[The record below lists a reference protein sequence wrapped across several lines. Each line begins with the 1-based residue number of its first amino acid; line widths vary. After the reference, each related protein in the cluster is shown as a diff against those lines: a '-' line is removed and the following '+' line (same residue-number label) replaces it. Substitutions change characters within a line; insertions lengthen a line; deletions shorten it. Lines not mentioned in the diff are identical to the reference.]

1 MTINADSI
9 EEYLNTED
17 IVYISSL
24 PTPEE
29 KESAIFS
36 RITTLPTVQVRIN
49 PGQTETPIKNSI
61 PTYRNL
67 STDTI
72 NNCDLGEKIQIAISE
87 QGGCFNT
94 EDLPEIATIE
104 ELLNHLCEV
113 LIRFDTD
120 PNNYLKDDY
129 TVLLKTICNSLI
141 HLYLHENEI
150 DYNKALNKPRINDIE
165 LVGNKTSHDLNL
177 ADVNHNHDNL
187 YGTKQEILDL
197 QSSKADASD
206 LILINEQLTINTDD
220 ISDLETNKQD
230 KLTAGENIVINDNVI
245 SADLNDYLK
254 TEDASTIY
262 ETVAN
267 VQILSNTVSENAEAI
282 EDLEENKADK
292 ASTLSEYGIT
302 DGVTESTMTSHVE
315 SNLHLT
321 EGQRTKLEGIE
332 AGAEVNVNADWNA
345 TTGDSQIL
353 NKPNTLSGYGITDAY
368 TKTEIDN
375 NKQDKN
381 KVITDVFVNNFIS
394 SSVYVEYPYEA
405 SIAIPGVLSTHL
417 GEVIYNLVDTLSTN
431 FAPICETYDGG
442 VKIFSKTNSTITI
455 KTIIIFI

>member
-87 QGGCFNT
+87 QGGCFNI

-141 HLYLHENEI
+141 HLYLHENEV

-177 ADVNHNHDNL
+177 ADANHNHDNL

-197 QSSKADASD
+197 QSSKADVSD
-206 LILINEQLTINTDD
+206 LILIDEQLTINTED
-220 ISDLETNKQD
+220 ISDLQT
-230 KLTAGENIVINDNVI
+230 
-245 SADLNDYLK
+245 
-254 TEDASTIY
+254 
-262 ETVAN
+262 
-267 VQILSNTVSENAEAI
+267 
-282 EDLEENKADK
+282 NKADK
-292 ASTLSEYGIT
+292 ATTYTKSE
-302 DGVTESTMTSHVE
+302 VE
-315 SNLHLT
+315 
-321 EGQRTKLEGIE
+321 QIKLELLNLIY
-332 AGAEVNVNADWNA
+332 AG
-345 TTGDSQIL
+345 L
-353 NKPNTLSGYGITDAY
+353 
-368 TKTEIDN
+368 
-375 NKQDKN
+375 
-381 KVITDVFVNNFIS
+381 
-394 SSVYVEYPYEA
+394 
-405 SIAIPGVLSTHL
+405 
-417 GEVIYNLVDTLSTN
+417 
-431 FAPICETYDGG
+431 
-442 VKIFSKTNSTITI
+442 
-455 KTIIIFI
+455 

>member
-87 QGGCFNT
+87 QGGCFNI

-141 HLYLHENEI
+141 HLYLHENEV
-150 DYNKALNKPRINDIE
+150 DYNKAPNKPRINDIE
-165 LVGNKTSHDLNL
+165 LIGNKTSYDLNL
-177 ADVNHNHDNL
+177 ADANHNHDNL

-197 QSSKADASD
+197 QSSKADVSD
-206 LILINEQLTINTDD
+206 LILIDEQLTINTDD

-254 TEDASTIY
+254 TEDASNTY
-262 ETVAN
+262 ETIEN
-267 VQILSNTVSENAEAI
+267 VNLLSDIVSGHTEAI
-282 EDLEENKADK
+282 EDLEENKA
-292 ASTLSEYGIT
+292 
-302 DGVTESTMTSHVE
+302 
-315 SNLHLT
+315 
-321 EGQRTKLEGIE
+321 
-332 AGAEVNVNADWNA
+332 
-345 TTGDSQIL
+345 
-353 NKPNTLSGYGITDAY
+353 NTLHTHTKSEVGLANVDNTSDLTKPISTATQTALNSKADKDITLNGYGIIDAY
-368 TKTEIDN
+368 TKTEIDTKLN
-375 NKQDKN
+375 NTRTYKILNTTVSTWLDSTTYTKYPHKAIILIEN
-381 KVITDVFVNNFIS
+381 IKESD
-394 SSVYVEYPYEA
+394 SV
-405 SIAIPGVLSTHL
+405 
-417 GEVIYNLVDTLSTN
+417 EVIYNIMDASSGN
-431 FAPICETYDGG
+431 YAPGG
-442 VKIFSKTNSTITI
+442 ELHEGY
-455 KTIIIFI
+455 IIIFAKVNTEITIPTLVITKIDLQL

>member
-36 RITTLPTVQVRIN
+36 RITTLPTVQVRVN

-165 LVGNKTSHDLNL
+165 LVGNKTSYDLNL
-177 ADVNHNHDNL
+177 ADANHNHDDL

-197 QSSKADASD
+197 QSSKADKDDVIAVSG
-206 LILINEQLTINTDD
+206 QVLTNIED
-220 ISDLETNKQD
+220 IEYLEANKQD
-230 KLTAGENIVINDNVI
+230 NLTAGENIVISDNVI
-245 SADLNDYLK
+245 SVDLSDYLK
-254 TEDASTIY
+254 TEDASNTY
-262 ETVAN
+262 ETIEN
-267 VQILSNTVSENAEAI
+267 VQTLSDIVSGHTGDI
-282 EDLEENKADK
+282 ESLEENKADK
-292 ASTLSEYGIT
+292 ETTYTKSE
-302 DGVTESTMTSHVE
+302 VE
-315 SNLHLT
+315 
-321 EGQRTKLEGIE
+321 QIKLELLNLIY
-332 AGAEVNVNADWNA
+332 AG
-345 TTGDSQIL
+345 L
-353 NKPNTLSGYGITDAY
+353 
-368 TKTEIDN
+368 
-375 NKQDKN
+375 
-381 KVITDVFVNNFIS
+381 
-394 SSVYVEYPYEA
+394 
-405 SIAIPGVLSTHL
+405 
-417 GEVIYNLVDTLSTN
+417 
-431 FAPICETYDGG
+431 
-442 VKIFSKTNSTITI
+442 
-455 KTIIIFI
+455 

>member
-67 STDTI
+67 STDAI

-87 QGGCFNT
+87 QGGCFNI

-141 HLYLHENEI
+141 HLYLHENEV

-177 ADVNHNHDNL
+177 ADANHNHDNL

-197 QSSKADASD
+197 Q
-206 LILINEQLTINTDD
+206 
-220 ISDLETNKQD
+220 TNKQD
-230 KLTAGENIVINDNVI
+230 KLTAGENIVIEDNVI

-254 TEDASTIY
+254 TEDASNTY
-262 ETVAN
+262 ETIAN
-267 VQILSNTVSENAEAI
+267 VNLLSNIVNGNT
-282 EDLEENKADK
+282 EDISDLQTNKADK
-292 ASTLSEYGIT
+292 ATTYTKSE
-302 DGVTESTMTSHVE
+302 VE
-315 SNLHLT
+315 
-321 EGQRTKLEGIE
+321 QIKLELLNLIY
-332 AGAEVNVNADWNA
+332 AG
-345 TTGDSQIL
+345 L
-353 NKPNTLSGYGITDAY
+353 
-368 TKTEIDN
+368 
-375 NKQDKN
+375 
-381 KVITDVFVNNFIS
+381 
-394 SSVYVEYPYEA
+394 
-405 SIAIPGVLSTHL
+405 
-417 GEVIYNLVDTLSTN
+417 
-431 FAPICETYDGG
+431 
-442 VKIFSKTNSTITI
+442 
-455 KTIIIFI
+455 

>member
-36 RITTLPTVQVRIN
+36 RITTLPTVQVKIN

-150 DYNKALNKPRINDIE
+150 DYNKALNKPRINNIE

-177 ADVNHNHDNL
+177 ADANHNHNDLYNTKEEIVEIVEQINL
-187 YGTKQEILDL
+187 
-197 QSSKADASD
+197 
-206 LILINEQLTINTDD
+206 
-220 ISDLETNKQD
+220 NKQD
-230 KLTAGENIVINDNVI
+230 KLIAGDNIVISDNVI
-245 SADLNDYLK
+245 SADLNDYL
-254 TEDASTIY
+254 TIDGAINTY
-262 ETVAN
+262 ETIEN
-267 VQILSNTVSENAEAI
+267 VQTLSNTVSEHT
-282 EDLEENKADK
+282 EDILDLDTNKADK
-292 ASTLSEYGIT
+292 ETTYTKSE
-302 DGVTESTMTSHVE
+302 VE
-315 SNLHLT
+315 
-321 EGQRTKLEGIE
+321 QIKLELLNLIY
-332 AGAEVNVNADWNA
+332 AG
-345 TTGDSQIL
+345 L
-353 NKPNTLSGYGITDAY
+353 
-368 TKTEIDN
+368 
-375 NKQDKN
+375 
-381 KVITDVFVNNFIS
+381 
-394 SSVYVEYPYEA
+394 
-405 SIAIPGVLSTHL
+405 
-417 GEVIYNLVDTLSTN
+417 
-431 FAPICETYDGG
+431 
-442 VKIFSKTNSTITI
+442 
-455 KTIIIFI
+455 

>member
-49 PGQTETPIKNSI
+49 PGQTETPIRNSI

-67 STDTI
+67 STDAI

-87 QGGCFNT
+87 QGGCFNI

-141 HLYLHENEI
+141 HLYLHENEV

-177 ADVNHNHDNL
+177 ADANHNHDNL

-197 QSSKADASD
+197 QSQKANVSD
-206 LILINEQLTINTDD
+206 LILIDEQLTINTED
-220 ISDLETNKQD
+220 ISDLQTDKQD
-230 KLTAGENIVINDNVI
+230 KLIAGENITISDNVI
-245 SADLNDYLK
+245 SADLSDYLTK
-254 TEDASTIY
+254 DEALNTY
-262 ETVAN
+262 ETIENVQTLNDTVSGHTGDIESLEVNKANTSHTHTKSEVGLAN
-267 VQILSNTVSENAEAI
+267 VDNTSDANKPISNATQIALNSKA
-282 EDLEENKADK
+282 NKA
-292 ASTLSEYGIT
+292 T
-302 DGVTESTMTSHVE
+302 
-315 SNLHLT
+315 
-321 EGQRTKLEGIE
+321 
-332 AGAEVNVNADWNA
+332 
-345 TTGDSQIL
+345 
-353 NKPNTLSGYGITDAY
+353 TLSGYGITDAVTQTEINTKLNNTRTYKILNTPVSTWSTSTTY
-368 TKTEIDN
+368 TK
-375 NKQDKN
+375 
-381 KVITDVFVNNFIS
+381 
-394 SSVYVEYPYEA
+394 YPYEA
-405 SIAIPGVLSTHL
+405 VILIENIKESDSL
-417 GEVIYNLVDTLSTN
+417 EVIYSIPDAESTN
-431 FAPICETYDGG
+431 YASGGELYDGYI
-442 VKIFSKTNSTITI
+442 KIFAKVNTEITI
-455 KTIIIFI
+455 PTLVITKIDL